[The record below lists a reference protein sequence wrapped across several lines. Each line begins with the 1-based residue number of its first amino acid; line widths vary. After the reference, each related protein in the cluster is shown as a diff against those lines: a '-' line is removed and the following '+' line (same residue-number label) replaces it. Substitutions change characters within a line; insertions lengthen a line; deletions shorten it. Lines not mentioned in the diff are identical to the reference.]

1 MPILPIWDS
10 GKWKGRKV
18 NWKHFFFLSF
28 YLNVLIFYFTT
39 VTYLFCVPLTSKP
52 PSVHE
57 LQLLLYVWHSNDK
70 TDYKCQNQNIN
81 SRAGGGPVSAQ
92 SLRVNAL
99 LPLGPRVIIPY
110 PVMNSTASPKSMR
123 QTPRTHD
130 MLPGVHSSLPQDD
143 TGVHL
148 MDQVHTVL
156 PRDWDLTDKTLLGA
170 PDSIIGR
177 DGLER
182 RG

>member
-1 MPILPIWDS
+1 MLD
-10 GKWKGRKV
+10 
-18 NWKHFFFLSF
+18 
-28 YLNVLIFYFTT
+28 T
-39 VTYLFCVPLTSKP
+39 VVII
-52 PSVHE
+52 
-57 LQLLLYVWHSNDK
+57 

-81 SRAGGGPVSAQ
+81 SGVGVGPGSAQ

-110 PVMNSTASPKSMR
+110 PVMNSTASPESMR
-123 QTPRTHD
+123 QTPRTQG

-148 MDQVHTVL
+148 VNQVHTVL
-156 PRDWDLTDKTLLGA
+156 PQDRDVTDKTLLGA

-177 DGLER
+177 GGLER

>member
-1 MPILPIWDS
+1 MNSI
-10 GKWKGRKV
+10 
-18 NWKHFFFLSF
+18 SF
-28 YLNVLIFYFTT
+28 CMLDT
-39 VTYLFCVPLTSKP
+39 VVII
-52 PSVHE
+52 
-57 LQLLLYVWHSNDK
+57 

-81 SRAGGGPVSAQ
+81 SGAGVGPGSAQ

-110 PVMNSTASPKSMR
+110 SVMNSTASPESMR
-123 QTPRTHD
+123 QTPRTQG

-148 MDQVHTVL
+148 VNQVHTVL
-156 PRDWDLTDKTLLGA
+156 PQDRDVTDKTLLGA

-177 DGLER
+177 GGLER